1 MIIRAAM
8 LALGL
13 TSGLHAQSTPI
24 PQSVAV
30 FLDDPAAFD
39 GDEVSLVGFLSLED
53 YAKALF
59 ATVDDYEASR
69 FGQSVPVILNNYYLD
84 RRELYERHNVHITGV
99 YDHACAREG
108 NFCSAHPGQGRIYV
122 SSLDVM
128 PDQPGDAGW
137 RPRQIHGAPH
147 ALTLEPPD
155 SALAE
160 TALALFMDIGRRNR
174 VRLRNAASGEGGSEL
189 NGDLNDPQSRST
201 WLLFSGEGAYANW
214 IEDHPN
220 ADLFAFTLAGDT
232 IEPRL
237 GAACLCAETGCAPV
251 RDLQADRVTNR
262 NLSDNYICLTF
273 AEREAGWEI
282 DPGMLLS
289 MRRMGDH
296 GNDLGVVLE
305 NDEQAENT
313 LVWRWV
319 TTPGLSHAFF
329 ITRMRNQP
337 RPRVWYAVEAG
348 EAEVGVFVTRPDGD
362 YWSMDPNDGNP
373 AITLQ
378 ASLPGGA
385 PDVDNFE
392 PGPN

>member
-13 TSGLHAQSTPI
+13 TSGLYAQSTPI
-24 PQSVAV
+24 PQSVSA
-30 FLDDPAAFD
+30 FLYDPAAFD
-39 GDEVSLVGFLSLED
+39 GEQVSLVGFLSLED

-69 FGQSVPVILNNYYLD
+69 FNRSIPVILNNYFLD
-84 RRELYERHNVHITGV
+84 RRELYERRNVRITGV

-128 PDQPGDAGW
+128 PDQPDDAGW
-137 RPRQIHGAPH
+137 RPRQTWGAPH

-155 SALAE
+155 SPLAD
-160 TALALFMDIGRRNR
+160 TAQALFTDIGHRNR

-214 IEDHPN
+214 MEDHPN
-220 ADLFAFTLAGDT
+220 ADLFAFGLSNDT
-232 IEPRL
+232 IESRL
-237 GAACLCAETGCAPV
+237 GAACLCAEPDCAPV
-251 RDLQADRVTNR
+251 SDLQADRITNR

-273 AEREAGWEI
+273 MEREEGWEI

-289 MRRMGDH
+289 TRLMGNY
-296 GNDLGVVLE
+296 GNDLGVVFEDDGEE
-305 NDEQAENT
+305 NET

-319 TTPGLSHAFF
+319 STPDLTYAYFTTRLRH
-329 ITRMRNQP
+329 QP
-337 RPRVWYAVEAG
+337 RPRVWHAVESG
-348 EAEVGVFVTRPDGD
+348 MLDVGVLILRPDGR
-362 YWSMDPNDGNP
+362 YWIMDPNDGNP
-373 AITLQ
+373 AITLEE
-378 ASLPGGA
+378 SLPGGV

-392 PGPN
+392 SGPN